1 MEEEE
6 GEKDD
11 AKNFNATATGE
22 LDDQKSLV
30 SRAFAGDDVEE
41 AFQKEKLK
49 DIEEEL
55 PDVERPTLLPG
66 WGAWEGERK
75 STPKWIIDQNKKA
88 DTIREKA
95 LKSRKDA
102 KMKRVIISERYD
114 KKAAAYNVEKLPRG
128 YDSKAVYEGSM
139 RTPLGADV
147 NTETQ
152 FRKLT
157 KPKILKPSG
166 AIIAPIKFPRN
177 AKPPASEEQSAKKKR
192 RTN

>member
-11 AKNFNATATGE
+11 VKNFNATATGE

-30 SRAFAGDDVEE
+30 SHFAGDDVEE

-102 KMKRVIISERYD
+102 KMKRVIISKGTIR
-114 KKAAAYNVEKLPRG
+114 KPLRITSRSFRVATIPKPSTKAACERL
-128 YDSKAVYEGSM
+128 SEQTS
-139 RTPLGADV
+139 
-147 NTETQ
+147 TQ
-152 FRKLT
+152 KN
-157 KPKILKPSG
+157 S
-166 AIIAPIKFPRN
+166 
-177 AKPPASEEQSAKKKR
+177 SES
-192 RTN
+192 